1 MKNKLFVALALVGT
15 MLIFSCK
22 GEKTTHQTTETTP
35 PETTQSDDFK
45 WVAEK
50 FGDKKMIRYQIPGF
64 DHLSLNQKK
73 LVYFLAQAGYS
84 GRDIIW
90 DTNYRYNL
98 EIRKALEQIY
108 TSDKVDKSSADWK
121 NFELYLKDVWFS
133 NGIHHHYSY
142 DKFVPKFSQAY
153 LEQQLQ
159 NAGASLSKEA
169 LRAIF
174 DPNMDKKKVSVDPD
188 HDIIKAS
195 AVNFYDPTLTQKEVE
210 AFYKKKMEKAGDHP
224 ISYGLNSKL
233 VRNPDGSLSE
243 KVWKLGGMYSP
254 AIKEIIGWLEKA
266 KTVAENDDQRKGF
279 ELLID
284 YYKTGDLKTWDKYN
298 IQWAQTTDG
307 DIDYINSFIEVY
319 NDPKGFKG
327 SYESIIEVN
336 DFEASKRM
344 SSVASEAQWFEDHS
358 PIMDAHKKKK
368 VVGVSYKV
376 VNAAAESGDSSPS
389 SPIGVNLP
397 NAEWI
402 RSTHGSKSVSLGNLI
417 EAYAKSSAGTILEEF
432 AYDQAEIDREKK
444 YGDIADKMHT
454 ALHEVIGHASG
465 QLNPGV
471 GTPKETVK
479 NYASALEEARADLVG
494 LYYLMDPKLVEL
506 GLIPSLE
513 AGKASYDGYIR
524 NGLMTQMRRITPGK
538 DLEEAHMRNRQM
550 VALWAY
556 EKGKKDNVIEKIK
569 KDGKTYFHINDYD
582 KLRKLFGDLL
592 RETQRIKSE
601 GDYKGA
607 KYLFETF
614 GRKLDQDLHKEV
626 LARSEK
632 LHIAPY
638 GGFINPE
645 LVPVKDKDGHITDI
659 KVEYPDNFAEQML
672 SYSRRYGFLPTKN

>member
-1 MKNKLFVALALVGT
+1 MTNKLFFFLS
-15 MLIFSCK
+15 LIGLILFSSCQ
-22 GEKTTHQTTETTP
+22 ESQPADQPTETVKTTEI
-35 PETTQSDDFK
+35 DKDFK
-45 WVAEK
+45 WVTEK

-64 DHLSLNQKK
+64 DQLSLDQKK

-108 TSDKVDKSSADWK
+108 TSEKVDKSTSDWK
-121 NFELYLKDVWFS
+121 NFELYLKNVWFS

-142 DKFVPKFSQAY
+142 DKFAPEFSKVY
-153 LEQQLQ
+153 LKKLMGE
-159 NAGASLSKEA
+159 AGASLSKEA
-169 LRAIF
+169 VAAIF
-174 DPNMDKKKVSVDPD
+174 DPNVDKKKVSVDPD
-188 HDIIKAS
+188 LDIIKAS

-210 AFYKKKMEKAGDHP
+210 AFYKKKMANAGDQP

-233 VRNPDGSLSE
+233 VRNADGSLSE
-243 KVWKLGGMYSP
+243 KVWKLGGMYGS
-254 AIKEIIGWLEKA
+254 AITEIIGWLEKA
-266 KTVAENDDQRKGF
+266 KTVAENEGQRKGF

-319 NDPKGFKG
+319 NDPKGYRG
-327 SYESIIEVN
+327 SYESLIEIN
-336 DFEASKRM
+336 DFEASQRM
-344 SSVASEAQWFEDHS
+344 SSVAGEAQWFEDHS
-358 PIMDAHKKKK
+358 PIMDEHKKKK

-376 VNAAAESGDSSPS
+376 VNAAAESGDASPS

-417 EAYAKSSAGTILEEF
+417 EAYAKSSAGTILDEF
-432 AYDQAEIDREKK
+432 AYDQEEIDREKK
-444 YGDIADKMHT
+444 YGDVADKMHT

-465 QLNPGV
+465 KLNPGI

-506 GLIPSLE
+506 GLIPSLD

-524 NGLMTQMRRITPGK
+524 NGLMTQMRRILPGN

-556 EKGKKDNVIEKIK
+556 EKGKADNVVEKIS
-569 KDGKTYFHINDYD
+569 KDGKTYFHVNDYD

-601 GDYKGA
+601 GDYKSA

-632 LHIAPY
+632 LNIAPY

-645 LVPVKDKDGHITDI
+645 LVPVKDKDGNITNI
-659 KVEYPDNFAEQML
+659 KVEYPTDFAKQML
-672 SYSRRYGFLPTKN
+672 GYSKRYGFLPTKN

>member
-1 MKNKLFVALALVGT
+1 MKNKVFLLLSLTGLILFS
-15 MLIFSCK
+15 SCK
-22 GEKTTHQTTETTP
+22 ENPPTEKPTDTVKTTE
-35 PETTQSDDFK
+35 SNKDFK

-50 FGDKKMIRYQIPGF
+50 FGDKKIIRYQIPGF
-64 DHLSLNQKK
+64 DHLSLDQKK

-108 TSDKVDKSSADWK
+108 TSDKVDKSTPDWK

-142 DKFVPKFSQAY
+142 DKFTPKFSQAY
-153 LEQQLQ
+153 LEKLMSQ
-159 NAGASLSKEA
+159 AGASLSKEA
-169 LRAIF
+169 LTAIF
-174 DPNMDKKKVSVDPD
+174 DPNVDKKKVSVDPNL
-188 HDIIKAS
+188 DIIKAS

-210 AFYKKKMEKAGDHP
+210 DFYRKKMANAGEHP

-233 VRNPDGSLSE
+233 VRNADGSLSE
-243 KVWKLGGMYSP
+243 RVWKLGGMYSP
-254 AIKEIIGWLEKA
+254 AIKEIIQWLEKA
-266 KTVAENDDQRKGF
+266 KTVAENDNQRKGL

-284 YYKTGDLKTWDKYN
+284 YYKTGDLKTWDEYN
-298 IQWAQTTDG
+298 IQWVKTTDG

-319 NDPKGFKG
+319 NDPEGFRG
-327 SYESIIEVN
+327 SYESIIEIN

-344 SSVASEAQWFEDHS
+344 SSVAAEAQWFEDNS

-376 VNAAAESGDSSPS
+376 VNAAAESGDASPS
-389 SPIGVNLP
+389 TPIGVNLP
-397 NAEWI
+397 NSNWI

-417 EAYAKSSAGTILEEF
+417 DAYAKSSAGTLLEEF

-465 QLNPGV
+465 KLNPGV

-524 NGLMTQMRRITPGK
+524 NGLMTQMRRILPGK
-538 DLEEAHMRNRQM
+538 DHEEAHMRNRQM

-556 EKGKKDNVIEKIK
+556 EKGKADNVIEKIS
-569 KDGKTYFHINDYD
+569 KDGKTYFHINDYE
-582 KLRKLFGDLL
+582 KLRKLFGELL

-601 GDYKGA
+601 GNYKGA

-614 GRKLDQDLHKEV
+614 GRKLDPDLHKEV

-645 LVPVKDKDGHITDI
+645 LIPVKDKDGNITDI
-659 KVEYPDNFAEQML
+659 KVEYPDNFAKQML
-672 SYSRRYGFLPTKN
+672 GYSQRYGFLPTKN

>member
-1 MKNKLFVALALVGT
+1 MKTKIFLLFTLGLVFFT
-15 MLIFSCK
+15 ACQDDK
-22 GEKTTHQTTETTP
+22 PTETVTTEKH
-35 PETTQSDDFK
+35 ETKSDNFN
-45 WVAEK
+45 WVAEE

-64 DHLSLNQKK
+64 DKLSLSQKK

-108 TSDKVDKSSADWK
+108 TSNKVDKSTPDWK
-121 NFELYLKDVWFS
+121 NFEVYLKDVWFS

-142 DKFVPKFSQAY
+142 DKFTPKFSRKY
-153 LEQQLQ
+153 LEKLM
-159 NAGASLSKEA
+159 AKTGVSLSKEA
-169 LRAIF
+169 MLAIF
-174 DPNMDKKKVSVDPD
+174 DPNFDKKKVNVDPEFD
-188 HDIIKAS
+188 NILAS
-195 AVNFYDPTLTQKEVE
+195 AVNFYDHTLTQKEVE
-210 AFYKKKMEKAGDHP
+210 AFYKKKMANAGDQP

-233 VRNPDGSLSE
+233 VRNADGSLSE

-266 KTVAENDDQRKGF
+266 QGVAENENQRKGL
-279 ELLID
+279 ELLVE
-284 YYKTGDLKTWDKYN
+284 YYKTGDLKTWDEYN
-298 IQWAQTTDG
+298 VLWASTTDG

-319 NDPKGFKG
+319 NDPKGYRG
-327 SYESIIEVN
+327 SFESIIEIN

-344 SSVASEAQWFEDHS
+344 SSVAGEAQWFEDHS
-358 PIMDAHKKKK
+358 PIMDEHKKKK

-376 VNAAAESGDSSPS
+376 VNVAAESGDASPS

-417 EAYAKSSAGTILEEF
+417 EAYAKSSAGAILGEF
-432 AYDQAEIDREKK
+432 AYDQAEIEREEK

-465 QLNPGV
+465 KLNPGV

-479 NYASALEEARADLVG
+479 SYASALEEARADLVG

-524 NGLMTQMRRITPGK
+524 NGLMTQMRRILPGD
-538 DLEEAHMRNRQM
+538 DLQEAHMRNRQM

-556 EKGKKDNVIEKIK
+556 EKGKSDNVVEKITR
-569 KDGKTYFHINDYD
+569 DGKTFFHINDYD
-582 KLRKLFGDLL
+582 KLRKLFGELL
-592 RETQRIKSE
+592 KETQRIKSE

-614 GRKLDQDLHKEV
+614 GRKLNQDIHKEV

-632 LHIAPY
+632 LNIAPY
-638 GGFINPE
+638 GGFINPD
-645 LVPVKDKDGHITDI
+645 LVPVKDKDGNITDI
-659 KVEYPDNFAEQML
+659 KVEYPDDFAKQML
-672 SYSRRYGFLPTKN
+672 GYSQRYGFLPLKN